1 MTGEN
6 IVYDCP
12 CEENCKR
19 HGHCIECIRF
29 HRKLGWP
36 LVACM
41 QQMLKEHKKQAAS
54 DTSR

>member
-1 MTGEN
+1 MINEETL
-6 IVYDCP
+6 YDCP

-19 HGHCIECIRF
+19 HGHCVECIRF

-41 QQMLKEHKKQAAS
+41 QQMLKEHEKKIAS
-54 DTSR
+54 NTIR